1 MRKFIMTGAAC
12 MVLLTTLLA
21 GCGSKAEQTVPS
33 ETEQVQQTQAVEET
47 TVATEAVQE
56 TVPPDCV
63 VVSTPYGNLQYQD
76 QWLEFMAV
84 DQVRNG
90 DDLVVT
96 FSALVNDVKYPLFE
110 LTIGAGDG
118 NAAGQITDANG
129 VRRDVYVHMMEIVD
143 TAALTDSEQNRIFAM
158 QEDIN
163 YVIENLK

>member
-1 MRKFIMTGAAC
+1 MRKSIMAGAAC

-118 NAAGQITDANG
+118 DAAGQITDANG
-129 VRRDVYVHMMEIVD
+129 VRRDVYVHMMEIVN
-143 TAALTDSEQNRIFAM
+143 TSALTDSEQNRIFAM